1 MLVLGDSMWIKEGR
15 HNFSRDR
22 SEDLPITKRHQEMLT
37 LFEKGLTYVEVAKRL
52 GITRNTVHF
61 QMRKV
66 FDRLR
71 AKNTA
76 HAVAIA
82 IRRCLI

>member
-1 MLVLGDSMWIKEGR
+1 MRIREGR
-15 HNFSRDR
+15 HNFGGKRP
-22 SEDLPITKRHQEMLT
+22 EDLPVTKRHLEMLT
-37 LFEKGLTYVEVAKRL
+37 LFEQGLTYVEVAKML
-52 GITRNTVHF
+52 GISRNTVLIQTH
-61 QMRKV
+61 KV

-71 AKNTA
+71 AKNMV